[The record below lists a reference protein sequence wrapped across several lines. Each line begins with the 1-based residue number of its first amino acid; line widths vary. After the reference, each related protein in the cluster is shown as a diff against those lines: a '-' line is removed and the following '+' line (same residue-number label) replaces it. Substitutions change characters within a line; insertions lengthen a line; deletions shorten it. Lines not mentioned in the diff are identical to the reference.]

1 MGKIMGKLQEEQI
14 QEQIRFYNQKTI
26 QDMIDRYKN
35 SKGKSMEF
43 LGLFVL

>member
-26 QDMIDRYKN
+26 QDMIDKVQ
-35 SKGKSMEF
+35 EQ
-43 LGLFVL
+43 